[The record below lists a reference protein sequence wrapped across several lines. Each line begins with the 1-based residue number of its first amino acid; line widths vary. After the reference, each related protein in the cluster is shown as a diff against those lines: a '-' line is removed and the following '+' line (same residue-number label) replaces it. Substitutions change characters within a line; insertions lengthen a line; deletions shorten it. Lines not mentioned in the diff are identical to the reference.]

1 MTKECREKILYLKIF
16 DFDEFKGPLT
26 LLLAGGG
33 VNLTPPPR
41 FFRKSPKTGGNLDQQ
56 KNISESNSF
65 PEILKKIACNLVQP
79 FSHRNHAINMGR
91 GGGVKLTP
99 PI

>member
-1 MTKECREKILYLKIF
+1 MDVNILNPSS
-16 DFDEFKGPLT
+16 GR
-26 LLLAGGG
+26 GG

-56 KNISESNSF
+56 KNISEPNSF

-79 FSHRNHAINMGR
+79 FSHRNYAVNMGR
-91 GGGVKLTP
+91 GGGGQITP
-99 PI
+99 PPLHEDGLT